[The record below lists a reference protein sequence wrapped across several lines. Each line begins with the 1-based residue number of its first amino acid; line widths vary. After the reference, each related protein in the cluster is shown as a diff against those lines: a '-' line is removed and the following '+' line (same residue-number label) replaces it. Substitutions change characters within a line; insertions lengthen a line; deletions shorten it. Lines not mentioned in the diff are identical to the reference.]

1 MMSGEPVRTD
11 MLQRSKDL
19 ALRVIHLYSSLPKTV
34 EAQVLGKQV
43 LRSATSTGAHLREGK
58 RSRSTAEM
66 ISKTE
71 LAIQELDESL
81 YWLELLG
88 ESGIVKVEKLA
99 GLITE
104 MDELIAILVSS
115 VKRMKGLR

>member
-1 MMSGEPVRTD
+1 
-11 MLQRSKDL
+11 
-19 ALRVIHLYSSLPKTV
+19 
-34 EAQVLGKQV
+34 
-43 LRSATSTGAHLREGK
+43 
-58 RSRSTAEM
+58 M